1 MFRFLR
7 MEKLKNDNER
17 YSTEYGRYLQLPENF
32 DERIS
37 QFTAQIT
44 NGKTNRY
51 EKAKA
56 VETYLQNNFG
66 YTLDLKAGGD
76 QPLSDFLFNVREG
89 HCEYFASS
97 MAIML
102 RTQGIAT
109 RVVNGFQTGEYNAA
123 AGVYVVKQK
132 DAHSWVEVYFPKE
145 NAWIPF
151 DPTPFAGRTDAANA
165 AASNGIVGKFNTY
178 LVALETFWIQYFV
191 AYDNQEQRS
200 LFSSVK
206 SGFNKYQA
214 KSTFWLN
221 NAQER
226 IIEWWKE
233 VRGDKGYQQSLI
245 AVGYAIGYVSA
256 FVLGIIFL
264 VWLFRKIKQA
274 EFWQKFV
281 GWLKNKNDA
290 NDHRILR
297 ANAESFS
304 KQRFRP
310 RRASNTA

>member
-1 MFRFLR
+1 MAYSVISDVSQPSI
-7 MEKLKNDNER
+7 EKLKSDNSR
-17 YSTEYGRYLQLPENF
+17 YTPQQQRYLQLPENF

-37 QFTAQIT
+37 QFTEQIT
-44 NGKTNRY
+44 NGKKNRY

-56 VETYLQNNFG
+56 VESYLQNNFG
-66 YTLDLKAGGD
+66 YTLELKAGGD

-109 RVVNGFQTGEYNAA
+109 RVVNGFQTGEYNEA

-214 KSTFWLN
+214 ESSSGSTT
-221 NAQER
+221 R
-226 IIEWWKE
+226 RKE
-233 VRGDKGYQQSLI
+233 SPNGGKKCAATKV
-245 AVGYAIGYVSA
+245 
-256 FVLGIIFL
+256 
-264 VWLFRKIKQA
+264 
-274 EFWQKFV
+274 
-281 GWLKNKNDA
+281 
-290 NDHRILR
+290 
-297 ANAESFS
+297 FS
-304 KQRFRP
+304 KV
-310 RRASNTA
+310 